1 MRPPWDLLLLLVSA
15 LLGALLGCMAEQQV
29 LVKRVQEGGT
39 VVLNCTEASDVNHWF
54 WLPDFQECAEGKP
67 ASEQFDGRIEMT
79 SNPNCEL
86 VLSNLTARDAGKLI
100 VPESMHRNVELVI
113 TPALGYERRPRGHA
127 NVQHQHSGHPQS
139 CYCTGLHIEA
149 SPHGPFVAS
158 TSVNLTC
165 RLPRHAS
172 SAPPVRWT
180 FFTLGKGADEQHG
193 EVVTASMEGLWT
205 CTVGDRDTH
214 FCLSKSSS
222 STMNGW
228 WCNETKLLMSEV
240 GRSSESS
247 LWTIS
252 SLPMPLLIAVCVGAA
267 LLPLLLLSAITY
279 ACFMRK
285 KVLLSPYATQYD
297 CKPQTMLPEK
307 AMAVPNHVLDR
318 YQGRVNVCIV
328 RQSENLSHRIAST
341 LSSCSFCCFCRSD
354 ISSSSDVWF

>member
-1 MRPPWDLLLLLVSA
+1 MRALWDLLLV
-15 LLGALLGCMAEQQV
+15 GAMLGCMAEQQV

-79 SNPNCEL
+79 SNPDCEL
-86 VLSNLTARDAGKLI
+86 VLRNLTARDAGKLI

-113 TPALGYERRPRGHA
+113 TPD
-127 NVQHQHSGHPQS
+127 
-139 CYCTGLHIEA
+139 CTGLHIQA
-149 SPHGPFVAS
+149 SPHGPFMVSA
-158 TSVNLTC
+158 SVNLTC
-165 RLPRHAS
+165 RLPRHVS
-172 SAPPVRWT
+172 SATPVRWT
-180 FFTLGKGADEQHG
+180 FFTLGKGAAEQHG
-193 EVVTASMEGLWT
+193 EVVTASREGLWT
-205 CTVGDRDTH
+205 CTVGDRATH

-228 WCNETKLLMSEV
+228 WCNETKLVMSEV

-247 LWTIS
+247 PWTIS

-267 LLPLLLLSAITY
+267 LLPLLLLSAIIY
-279 ACFMRK
+279 ACFMRN

-297 CKPQTMLPEK
+297 CKPHTMLPDK

-318 YQGRVNVCIV
+318 YQESVEEDCGEEYVPMSGLSQGSGTEIEIELQDYENISK
-328 RQSENLSHRIAST
+328 SETVSGNAEAQPR
-341 LSSCSFCCFCRSD
+341 RNE
-354 ISSSSDVWF
+354 DVYFNDDLYGEVE